1 MNFYEVIYNRKTVR
15 KFLGKPV
22 DLEIIKRILE
32 AGNAAPTWN
41 HTRDWSYIILRTDEE
56 KAYAFESTMKIADR
70 LNADKYLNTSG
81 PYPTALAQKMYA
93 YAMPRQYTMLKD
105 APYVIIPVFK
115 SGVLNSEHMSYGTLS
130 KNPINH
136 YNKIYYTIGRTTF
149 EPIHVFKTN
158 PNSESIAPAVCL
170 TDSKK
175 HLSEM
180 NPPTAVI
187 GSTANVMAKTN
198 GNVMASRKASGTSF
212 YGIYYVNNELYQD
225 GESCNT
231 NTVNCGFR
239 GYPCF
244 CIKNDG
250 SVVIRW
256 FETNYKLSL
265 ALPYCESIIAGSAAL
280 VFDSQNVFEGSVQSS
295 DNHIIY
301 NEDDPEDP
309 TCHYNSSNFAGTLSN
324 NNARTFLGHKSDGSF
339 LMVVCESISILN
351 GAKLMCD
358 LGCDYAI
365 NLDGST
371 PSQMRVAN
379 GYLNNV
385 SGVSAGKVTTT
396 GSDNTYYGTAVVA
409 YKLP

>member
-1 MNFYEVIYNRKTVR
+1 
-15 KFLGKPV
+15 
-22 DLEIIKRILE
+22 
-32 AGNAAPTWN
+32 
-41 HTRDWSYIILRTDEE
+41 
-56 KAYAFESTMKIADR
+56 
-70 LNADKYLNTSG
+70 
-81 PYPTALAQKMYA
+81 
-93 YAMPRQYTMLKD
+93 
-105 APYVIIPVFK
+105 
-115 SGVLNSEHMSYGTLS
+115 MSYGTLS

-149 EPIHVFKTN
+149 ETIHVFKTN

-239 GYPCF
+239 SYHCF

-309 TCHYNSSNFAGTLSN
+309 TCHYDSSHFAGTLSN

-385 SGVSAGKVTTT
+385 SGVSAGKVTDT
-396 GSDNTYYGTAVVA
+396 GRDDTYYGTAVVA

>member
-1 MNFYEVIYNRKTVR
+1 
-15 KFLGKPV
+15 
-22 DLEIIKRILE
+22 
-32 AGNAAPTWN
+32 
-41 HTRDWSYIILRTDEE
+41 
-56 KAYAFESTMKIADR
+56 
-70 LNADKYLNTSG
+70 
-81 PYPTALAQKMYA
+81 
-93 YAMPRQYTMLKD
+93 
-105 APYVIIPVFK
+105 
-115 SGVLNSEHMSYGTLS
+115 MSYGTLS
-130 KNPINH
+130 ANPINH
-136 YNKIYYTIGRTTF
+136 YNKISYTLSGTAHT
-149 EPIHVFKTN
+149 IHVFKTD
-158 PNSESIAPAVCL
+158 PRTEGIAPAVYE
-170 TDSKK
+170 TGSKK
-175 HLSEM
+175 KLSEM
-180 NPPTAVI
+180 NPPLDVI
-187 GSTANVMAKTN
+187 GRAANVMAKTN
-198 GNVMASRKASGTSF
+198 GNVMGNTGTSGDAF
-212 YGIYYVNNELYQD
+212 YGIFYVNNQLYQN
-225 GESCNT
+225 GESRTSNAIDCS
-231 NTVNCGFR
+231 FR
-239 GYPCF
+239 SYPCF
-244 CIKNDG
+244 CIKTDG

-256 FETNYKLSL
+256 FESNYKFSL
-265 ALPYCESIIAGSAAL
+265 ALPYCKSIISGSAAL
-280 VFDSQNVFEGSVQSS
+280 VFDSQNVFEGSVQSF

-301 NEDDPEDP
+301 NKDNSEDS

>member
-1 MNFYEVIYNRKTVR
+1 
-15 KFLGKPV
+15 
-22 DLEIIKRILE
+22 
-32 AGNAAPTWN
+32 
-41 HTRDWSYIILRTDEE
+41 
-56 KAYAFESTMKIADR
+56 
-70 LNADKYLNTSG
+70 
-81 PYPTALAQKMYA
+81 
-93 YAMPRQYTMLKD
+93 
-105 APYVIIPVFK
+105 
-115 SGVLNSEHMSYGTLS
+115 
-130 KNPINH
+130 
-136 YNKIYYTIGRTTF
+136 
-149 EPIHVFKTN
+149 
-158 PNSESIAPAVCL
+158 
-170 TDSKK
+170 
-175 HLSEM
+175 M

-198 GNVMASRKASGTSF
+198 GNVMQYNNNTGTAF
-212 YGIYYVNNELYQD
+212 YGIYYVNNELYQNGTSREPNAID
-225 GESCNT
+225 
-231 NTVNCGFR
+231 CGFR
-239 GYPCF
+239 GFPCF

-256 FETNYKLSL
+256 FETNYKFRL

-280 VFDSQNVFEGSVQSS
+280 VFDGQNVFEGSVQSS

-301 NEDDPEDP
+301 NADDSEDS

>member
-1 MNFYEVIYNRKTVR
+1 
-15 KFLGKPV
+15 
-22 DLEIIKRILE
+22 
-32 AGNAAPTWN
+32 
-41 HTRDWSYIILRTDEE
+41 
-56 KAYAFESTMKIADR
+56 
-70 LNADKYLNTSG
+70 
-81 PYPTALAQKMYA
+81 
-93 YAMPRQYTMLKD
+93 
-105 APYVIIPVFK
+105 
-115 SGVLNSEHMSYGTLS
+115 MSYGTLS

-198 GNVMASRKASGTSF
+198 GNVMASSGMSGDSF
-212 YGIYYVNNELYQD
+212 YGIYYVNSKLYQD
-225 GESCNT
+225 GKSCDT
-231 NTVNCGFR
+231 STVNCSFY

-280 VFDSQNVFEGSVQSS
+280 VFDGQNVFEGSVQSF

-309 TCHYNSSNFAGTLSN
+309 DCHYRRKYHNKSETWDR
-324 NNARTFLGHKSDGSF
+324 ARTFLGHKSDGSF
-339 LMVVCESISILN
+339 LMVVCENMTLFN

-358 LGCDYAI
+358 LDCDYAI
-365 NLDGST
+365 NLDGVG
-371 PSQMRVAN
+371 PSQMRVAS

-385 SGVSAGKVTTT
+385 SGVSAGKVTTN
-396 GSDNTYYGTAVVA
+396 GRDDTYYGTAVVA

>member
-1 MNFYEVIYNRKTVR
+1 
-15 KFLGKPV
+15 
-22 DLEIIKRILE
+22 
-32 AGNAAPTWN
+32 
-41 HTRDWSYIILRTDEE
+41 
-56 KAYAFESTMKIADR
+56 
-70 LNADKYLNTSG
+70 
-81 PYPTALAQKMYA
+81 
-93 YAMPRQYTMLKD
+93 
-105 APYVIIPVFK
+105 
-115 SGVLNSEHMSYGTLS
+115 MSYGTLS

-187 GSTANVMAKTN
+187 GSTANVMAKAN

-301 NEDDPEDP
+301 NEDDPEDS